1 MNLQLFALF
10 ISNVRHYYRSTN
22 IFQVVFIRVKLAI
35 FNLKNHM
42 ILNQPQLYSTT
53 VLYGVTQ
60 DVFKKEK
67 NTMTDTPIEFTFTAV

>member
-1 MNLQLFALF
+1 
-10 ISNVRHYYRSTN
+10 
-22 IFQVVFIRVKLAI
+22 
-35 FNLKNHM
+35 M